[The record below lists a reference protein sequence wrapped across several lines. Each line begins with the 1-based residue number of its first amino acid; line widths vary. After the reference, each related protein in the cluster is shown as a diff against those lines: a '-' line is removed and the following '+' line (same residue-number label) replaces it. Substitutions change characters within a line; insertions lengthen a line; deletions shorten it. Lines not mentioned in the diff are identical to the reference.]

1 MLVRLVIASD
11 YKMKKKH
18 KKLPPLELLNSL
30 WDYDPTTGGLFKK
43 GAEPS
48 ELNCLGHF
56 SASGHRAIHVPGH
69 GRFLVHR
76 LVYFMFH
83 RKDPGQYV
91 IDHINGDPA
100 DNRIKNLRRCR
111 ASTNAKNRRKKGKY
125 VVDDE
130 GVGRWVS
137 GVVKL

>member
-1 MLVRLVIASD
+1 MAKHRPLPDLD
-11 YKMKKKH
+11 YLH
-18 KKLPPLELLNSL
+18 SRY
-30 WDYDPTTGGLFKK
+30 DYDPNTGGLFHK
-43 GAEPS
+43 GAEQI
-48 ELNCLGHF
+48 ELNAIG
-56 SASGHRAIHVPGH
+56 ASGGSSGRGYRYVTIQKRTWPIHRI
-69 GRFLVHR
+69 
-76 LVYFMFH
+76 VYFMFH

-111 ASTNAKNRRKKGKY
+111 QTTNAKNLRKKGKY

-137 GVVKL
+137 DAVKAV